1 MLRRSITFEYL
12 DLWRARK
19 KNLRS
24 RQYFGYF
31 RLNWS
36 VSNTPRVN
44 PSREGVGPRM
54 TSKL

>member
-44 PSREGVGPRM
+44 PRERVLGPG
-54 TSKL
+54 